1 MASDEQLSKLEAKY
15 DGYTVNDRDG
25 DKIGKVD
32 ELFVDETDRE
42 EYIGVK
48 MGLLGLSG
56 TTMIPMEMARIDEQD
71 RVIEV
76 DESKERVKDAPTYS
90 NDYEVNDE
98 FEDRI
103 RSYFGL
109 GAQGSS
115 GQRGSYGGSSGD
127 GMAREDADR
136 GEADREGRG
145 EFGGD
150 REGREGARMDRDA
163 ERGDRGDDREGGRM
177 DRDAERGDRGD
188 YRDDREGGRV
198 ERAEPESRGGEPRDM
213 ESRGGGSRDIEG
225 RGERESREPESG
237 RSGEERGR
245 REEEED
251 GERMRVRRRT
261 SREESS
267 SFEQEE
273 EEERFSR

>member
-1 MASDEQLSKLEAKY
+1 MANDEQLSKLEEKY

-56 TTMIPMEMARIDEQD
+56 TTMIPMEIARIDEQD

-76 DESKERVKDAPTYS
+76 SESKERVKDAPTYS

-115 GQRGSYGGSSGD
+115 GERGSYGTSAGGGSAAGA
-127 GMAREDADR
+127 GAQRED
-136 GEADREGRG
+136 DREGRG
-145 EFGGD
+145 DRGYD
-150 REGREGARMDRDA
+150 REGREQASMERGEREGRED
-163 ERGDRGDDREGGRM
+163 RGDRREDDREEGFI
-177 DRDAERGDRGD
+177 ER
-188 YRDDREGGRV
+188 V
-198 ERAEPESRGGEPRDM
+198 TPESRGGESRGGEHRGEQSRGE
-213 ESRGGGSRDIEG
+213 ESRGEESRGEDSRNLEPG
-225 RGERESREPESG
+225 GERESREPVSGRSDEESG
-237 RSGEERGR
+237 RGE
-245 REEEED
+245 
-251 GERMRVRRRT
+251 GERTMVRRR
-261 SREESS
+261 SRREESS
-267 SFEQEE
+267 FFEQEE
-273 EEERFSR
+273 EEEHFNR

>member
-1 MASDEQLSKLEAKY
+1 MASDEQLSKLEEKY

-56 TTMIPMEMARIDEQD
+56 TTMIPMEMARVDEQD

-76 DESKERVKDAPTYS
+76 SESKERVKDAPTYS

-115 GQRGSYGGSSGD
+115 GQRGSYGGSSG
-127 GMAREDADR
+127 GGLAREGADR

-145 EFGGD
+145 DFGGD
-150 REGREGARMDRDA
+150 RGGSEEARMDRDS
-163 ERGDRGDDREGGRM
+163 ERRDH
-177 DRDAERGDRGD
+177 DAERGDD
-188 YRDDREGGRV
+188 RDDREEGRM
-198 ERAEPESRGGEPRDM
+198 ERAEPESRGGESRDM
-213 ESRGGGSRDIEG
+213 ESRGGASRDMESG
-225 RGERESREPESG
+225 GERESREPEAG
-237 RSGEERGR
+237 RSDEERGQ
-245 REEEED
+245 REEEEQS
-251 GERMRVRRRT
+251 EHMRVRRRT

>member
-1 MASDEQLSKLEAKY
+1 MASDEQLSKLEEKY
-15 DGYTVNDRDG
+15 AGYTVNDRDG

-56 TTMIPMEMARIDEQD
+56 TTMIPMEMARVDEQD

-76 DESKERVKDAPTYS
+76 SESKERVKDAPTYS

-115 GQRGSYGGSSGD
+115 GQRGSYGSSSG
-127 GMAREDADR
+127 GGLAREGADR
-136 GEADREGRG
+136 GEDDRGGRG
-145 EFGGD
+145 DRGYD
-150 REGREGARMDRDA
+150 REGREGASMERGEREGRED
-163 ERGDRGDDREGGRM
+163 RGDRREDDRDEG
-177 DRDAERGDRGD
+177 
-188 YRDDREGGRV
+188 
-198 ERAEPESRGGEPRDM
+198 RAEPQSGGGESRDM
-213 ESRGGGSRDIEG
+213 ESRGGASRDMESG
-225 RGERESREPESG
+225 GERESREPEAG
-237 RSGEERGR
+237 RSDEERGQ
-245 REEEED
+245 REEEEQ
-251 GERMRVRRRT
+251 GERMKVRRRT